1 MFARVLVPT
10 LALLL
15 AGCVTQPRAGD
26 LARAEADPWE
36 KTNRKIYAFNK
47 GVDRYALKPAADAYR
62 YVTPPPLRNGVSNA
76 FSNYGEATN
85 FANAVAQGKIKQA
98 FRTLDRFLIN
108 TTIGLG
114 GLADQAT
121 ELGRPQEPED
131 LGQTLAWYGVPAGP
145 YLVLP
150 VFGPST
156 LRDGTTF
163 VIETFF
169 DPSDQVRNRIRRP
182 PTAYRFGQTGL
193 RLVSLRSRVT
203 EQGGDALL
211 RDSLDEYT
219 LVKSAYLQRRKS
231 LIWDGNPPL
240 DEDELDVPPEDG
252 GEAPVAAPAAPAD
265 AGILGRSLKTPPP
278 APPPPPTRPA
288 PADPVPEPPK
298 PEPTAPPPPPR

>member
-1 MFARVLVPT
+1 MFVRVLVPT

-36 KTNRKIYAFNK
+36 KSNRKVYKFNK
-47 GVDRYALKPAADAYR
+47 AVDRYALKPAADAYR

-145 YLVLP
+145 YVMLP
-150 VFGPST
+150 IFGPST

-240 DEDELDVPPEDG
+240 DEDELPDDGSGPPADD
-252 GEAPVAAPAAPAD
+252 AAPPTTPGAPAD
-265 AGILGRSLKTPPP
+265 GGILGRSLKTPPP
-278 APPPPPTRPA
+278 APPAPTTPP
-288 PADPVPEPPK
+288 PEPPK
-298 PEPTAPPPPPR
+298 SQSPAPPPPPR